1 MQNGIRIGMMV
12 GREMSRLSVLLHKCE
27 KKKSVFLAGINAG
40 AEVFCAVESK
50 EHETS
55 SLHFCRVVG

>member
-1 MQNGIRIGMMV
+1 MV
-12 GREMSRLSVLLHKCE
+12 GREMSRLSVSLHKC
-27 KKKSVFLAGINAG
+27 KKRKSVFSGINAE